1 MLHAHLERK
10 LMMFVLMN
18 LLLIITSLVV
28 PVLSFCKENANI
40 TIDCLNEEVQLKV
53 VPRSIILNDDH
64 KRDVLTFKC
73 VMVKHNRS
81 PLPAKEVS
89 DVHD

>member
-1 MLHAHLERK
+1 MVRVHAKK
-10 LMMFVLMN
+10 LMFVLMN
-18 LLLIITSLVV
+18 LLLLIITSLVV
-28 PVLSFCKENANI
+28 PVLSVCKENANI
-40 TIDCLNEEVQLKV
+40 TTDCLNEEVQLKV

-89 DVHD
+89 AMHD